1 MEKRNIK
8 IFEGNIIK
16 WNKVNFDEKEIFYV
30 YVQIMIKKKKIFMF
44 YFDFI

>member
-8 IFEGNIIK
+8 IIEGNIIK

-30 YVQIMIKKKKIFMF
+30 YVQIMIKKKDF
-44 YFDFI
+44 YVLF